1 MGFNGDLMGFNGDL
15 MGFNGDDVRNL
26 NNILYTIVLGH
37 RNLVWDGFSHMIL
50 HVVVE
55 IKGFGNSGDQLVP
68 N

>member
-1 MGFNGDLMGFNGDL
+1 